1 MHNIATNKG
10 LMFSVFF
17 FFLIINL
24 ISTGGHTDMW
34 DGMVTFLLAE
44 SMALKHTAQLH
55 PDIPT
60 ISNGDPGDSVNTMIH
75 YEVQNYMVVTGK
87 YANWVQQSMT
97 LEPIYSS
104 RSLLLPAISIPFYYA
119 ALAISLPPI
128 LVITLLVNSFIIALI
143 SLVIFCFSLE
153 FYNSRK
159 IAFILSLI
167 FTGCSFI
174 LPYNTSLFPQPLQ
187 TLFIITAAFFIFKS
201 LHFHSSFI
209 CNYTQFKIDNK
220 KKATYLASLGGLFLG
235 LSVFAHPTSIIVIPG
250 FVVYSI
256 FSMRR
261 NKKSLIPFM
270 VTLSIALFFMG
281 LVNYLRFGSFTE
293 FGYGSY
299 FGTLSYNAGWTG
311 LPGLLASSGKG
322 LISYFPVAFLLP
334 LAFKYVYGENRR
346 LFFLIVYII
355 SVHWLYFGTLDD
367 TESRFWSGAMAW
379 GPRYL
384 VPVLPFI
391 TLVLGTLLA
400 RPKKGRLLLRAS
412 LLILCVAGFVVNL
425 PGTLVWSEYG
435 TIYAWDKEGLN
446 RFPDSLELIAWNP
459 TYSPI
464 ILHTKALM
472 DDYVHG
478 IFKEQYLNT
487 GWHYITY
494 GLAPC
499 SYDLYIFCKF
509 GIIPIVALSTI
520 GTLMAL
526 GIMDNGLVAK
536 SLRGLRTI
544 SLRNPSL
551 TCYDKMKRI

>member
-1 MHNIATNKG
+1 
-10 LMFSVFF
+10 
-17 FFLIINL
+17 
-24 ISTGGHTDMW
+24 
-34 DGMVTFLLAE
+34 
-44 SMALKHTAQLH
+44 
-55 PDIPT
+55 
-60 ISNGDPGDSVNTMIH
+60 
-75 YEVQNYMVVTGK
+75 
-87 YANWVQQSMT
+87 
-97 LEPIYSS
+97 
-104 RSLLLPAISIPFYYA
+104 
-119 ALAISLPPI
+119 
-128 LVITLLVNSFIIALI
+128 
-143 SLVIFCFSLE
+143 
-153 FYNSRK
+153 
-159 IAFILSLI
+159 
-167 FTGCSFI
+167 
-174 LPYNTSLFPQPLQ
+174 
-187 TLFIITAAFFIFKS
+187 
-201 LHFHSSFI
+201 
-209 CNYTQFKIDNK
+209 
-220 KKATYLASLGGLFLG
+220 
-235 LSVFAHPTSIIVIPG
+235 
-250 FVVYSI
+250 
-256 FSMRR
+256 MRR
-261 NKKSLIPFM
+261 NKKSLIPFL

-311 LPGLLASSGKG
+311 LPGLLASPGKG
-322 LISYFPVAFLLP
+322 LIFYFPVALLLP
-334 LAFKYVYGENRR
+334 LAFKYMYRENNR